1 MAVNLDASPGSA
13 SANSYATLAE
23 ANTYHE
29 SHLYGSVWTAAADAL
44 KINALITATR
54 LLDENVVWV
63 GWPTNA
69 GQALG
74 WPRAGGLLRSGY
86 AIQSGE
92 IPIALKNATAEFAR
106 LLIDAGGMP
115 NSGSDIPAGLKR
127 IKAGSVELEYDPAL
141 SSGSED
147 ALPIPVLSMIGF
159 LIETRAQHQLN
170 VPLERM

>member
-1 MAVNLDASPGSA
+1 MAVTLDATPGSA

-23 ANTYHE
+23 ANAYHE

-44 KINALITATR
+44 KTNALITATR

-63 GWPTNA
+63 GWPTSA

-74 WPRAGGLLRSGY
+74 WPRAGGLQRSGY

-92 IPIALKNATAEFAR
+92 IPVALKNATAEFAR
-106 LLIDAGGMP
+106 LLIDAGAMP
-115 NSGSDIPAGLKR
+115 NSGGDIPVGLKR

-141 SSGSED
+141 TGGSED
-147 ALPIPVLSMIGF
+147 ALPVPVLLMIGF
-159 LIETRAQHQLN
+159 LIEARSQNQLN
-170 VPLERM
+170 TPLVRM